1 MHIMICDDE
10 AAIRTQIKEL
20 IRREDAGAVIHEVV
34 SGRELLQSTQMDICF
49 LDIQLD
55 AQMEGMNGLETAK
68 QLRQAG
74 WNMPLIFITG
84 IKDYVFD
91 AFEVEA
97 LGYLLK
103 PIDEE
108 KFLQVYRRAVAKL
121 ENDTSEDPI
130 LFSTQK
136 MTYSIKPGQIFYVEN
151 DRKKVNLHTA
161 EGVIVLYASM
171 QEMEKKLG
179 EGFFRC
185 HRGFLVNMA
194 HIAGYNGDSIR
205 VDNGDTVY
213 LARDKYH
220 VFTRVYAEYLGRKL

>member
-1 MHIMICDDE
+1 MHVMICDDE
-10 AAIRTQIKEL
+10 KTIREQMKSLIK
-20 IRREDAGAVIHEVV
+20 REDATAVIHEVA
-34 SGRELLQSTQMDICF
+34 SGEELLQSTQMDILF
-49 LDIQLD
+49 LDI
-55 AQMEGMNGLETAK
+55 QMEGMNGLETAK
-68 QLRQAG
+68 SLRRAG
-74 WNMPLIFITG
+74 WTMPVIFITG
-84 IKDYVFD
+84 VKDYVFD

-103 PIDEE
+103 PIDED
-108 KFLQVYRRAVAKL
+108 KFLQVYRRAVAKIEK
-121 ENDTSEDPI
+121 ENSEEPL

-136 MTYSIKPGQIFYVEN
+136 MTYSIKPSQIFYVEN
-151 DRKKVNLHTA
+151 DRKKVNLYTTD
-161 EGVIVLYASM
+161 GVIDLYASM

-185 HRGFLVNMA
+185 HRGFLVNLA

-220 VFTRVYAEYLGRKL
+220 VFTKVYAEYLGRKL

>member
-10 AAIRTQIKEL
+10 AAIRTQIREL
-20 IRREDAGAVIHEVV
+20 ILREDAGAIIHEVV
-34 SGRELLQSTQMDICF
+34 SGKELLQSTQMDICF
-49 LDIQLD
+49 LDIQ
-55 AQMEGMNGLETAK
+55 MEGMNGLDTAK
-68 QLRQAG
+68 RLRQAG
-74 WNMPLIFITG
+74 WTIPLIFITG

-108 KFLQVYRRAVAKL
+108 KFLQVYRRAVEKA
-121 ENDTSEDPI
+121 EHDSTEEPI

-136 MTYSIKPGQIFYVEN
+136 MTYSLKPGQIYYAEN
-151 DRKKVNLHTA
+151 DRKKINLHTT

-213 LARDKYH
+213 LARDRYH
-220 VFTRVYAEYLGRKL
+220 VFTEVYAEYLGRKL

>member
-10 AAIRTQIKEL
+10 TAIRAQIREL
-20 IRREDAGAVIHEVV
+20 ILQEDAGAVIHEAS
-34 SGRELLQSTQMDICF
+34 SGKELLQSTQMDICF
-49 LDIQLD
+49 LDIQ
-55 AQMEGMNGLETAK
+55 MEGMNGLDTAK
-68 QLRQAG
+68 KLRQAG
-74 WNMPLIFITG
+74 WTIPIIFITG

-103 PIDEE
+103 PIDED
-108 KFLQVYRRAVAKL
+108 KLIQVYRRAVGKIEKESL
-121 ENDTSEDPI
+121 EEPI

-136 MTYSIKPGQIFYVEN
+136 MTYSLKPGQIYYAEN
-151 DRKKVNLHTA
+151 DRKKINLHTT
-161 EGVIVLYASM
+161 EGMIVIYASM
-171 QEMEKKLG
+171 QELEKKLG

-205 VDNGDTVY
+205 VDNGDTIY

-220 VFTRVYAEYLGRKL
+220 LFTKRYAEYLGRKL

>member
-10 AAIRTQIKEL
+10 AAIREQMKQLILKED
-20 IRREDAGAVIHEVV
+20 ENAVIHEVA
-34 SGRELLQSTQMDICF
+34 SGEELLQSTQMDILF
-49 LDIQLD
+49 LDI
-55 AQMEGMNGLETAK
+55 QMEGMNGLDIAK
-68 QLRQAG
+68 RLRKAG
-74 WNMPLIFITG
+74 WTMPVIFITG

-108 KFLQVYRRAVAKL
+108 KFLQVYRRAAAKL
-121 ENDTSEDPI
+121 EKESSEEPL
-130 LFSTQK
+130 LFTTQK
-136 MTYSIKPGQIFYVEN
+136 MTYSIKPSQIFYVEN

-161 EGVIVLYASM
+161 DGVVILYSSM
-171 QEMEKKLG
+171 QEMEKRLG

-185 HRGFLVNMA
+185 HRGFLVNLA

-220 VFTRVYAEYLGRKL
+220 VFTKVYAEYLGRKL